1 MLNRR
6 EILKTALVNPWWAG
20 EPYAQATRGL
30 PPLTIREVKVIATS
44 PRPHYS
50 WVFAKVITS
59 EPGLY
64 GLGSAN
70 NAYQSWA
77 VKAAI
82 EKHLGPFWV
91 GKDPER
97 IEDLWQW
104 THVRSYW
111 RNGTITNVAQ
121 AALDMALWDIKG
133 KRANLPV
140 YQLLGGKVRDAV
152 PLYAHASGDTPEAC
166 VESVQAYMEQ
176 GFRHIRVQWAEAAMA
191 EAVLCRRERGADPRA
206 VSGVRP
212 LTRNSTWKRSPRCLS
227 KCATSWAGRSSFSMT
242 STNT

>member
-30 PPLTIREVKVIATS
+30 PPLKIREVKVIATS

-50 WVFAKVITS
+50 WVFVKVITS

-70 NAYQSWA
+70 NAYLSWA

-111 RNGTITNVAQ
+111 RNGSIANVAQ

-133 KRANLPV
+133 KRANIL
-140 YQLLGGKVRDAV
+140 
-152 PLYAHASGDTPEAC
+152 SI
-166 VESVQAYMEQ
+166 S
-176 GFRHIRVQWAEAAMA
+176 FWAERSGTRCPSTPTPAARPPKPA
-191 EAVLCRRERGADPRA
+191 WKVCSPTWSRVFATFAFRWEAATVEAASCRRERGVAPGA
-206 VSGVRP
+206 ASAARP
-212 LTRNSTWKRSPRCLS
+212 STRNATWRRFPGCLS
-227 KCATSWAGRSSFSMT
+227 RCAKSWAGRSSFSTT